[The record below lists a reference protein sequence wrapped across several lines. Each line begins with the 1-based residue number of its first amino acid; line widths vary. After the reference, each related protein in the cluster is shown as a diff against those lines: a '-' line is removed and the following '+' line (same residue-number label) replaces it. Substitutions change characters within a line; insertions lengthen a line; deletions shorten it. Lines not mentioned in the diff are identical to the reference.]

1 MHIVIIV
8 LLNYSQQ
15 SMKLWAATSTFN
27 SEHGVI
33 KLSASAIKIQA
44 RINLQGICLCEDEF
58 HSIVRKEQHAH
69 CHISVLEGAGLLFS
83 SFCYK
88 PVMLYAIVYYQLI
101 IMNIKLWCF
110 CYLLFY
116 VFVFESYSP
125 LLDLPFHYFRSFPF
139 CH

>member
-1 MHIVIIV
+1 MPRH
-8 LLNYSQQ
+8 
-15 SMKLWAATSTFN
+15 FN
-27 SEHGVI
+27 I
-33 KLSASAIKIQA
+33 
-44 RINLQGICLCEDEF
+44 RTGICLCEDEF
-58 HSIVRKEQHAH
+58 HGIVRKEQHAH

-116 VFVFESYSP
+116 IC
-125 LLDLPFHYFRSFPF
+125 F
-139 CH
+139 CL